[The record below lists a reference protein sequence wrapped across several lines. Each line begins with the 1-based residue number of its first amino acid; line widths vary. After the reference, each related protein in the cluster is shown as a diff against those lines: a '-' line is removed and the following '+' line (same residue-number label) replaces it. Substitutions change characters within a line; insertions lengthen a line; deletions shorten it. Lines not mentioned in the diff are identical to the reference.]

1 MKASSLVLGVA
12 GLAMLAACSER
23 EEVLIGKR
31 EEIYAVL
38 EGGTP
43 PADAISENRSVAI
56 SLPAQRANNEWTHRI
71 GTPAYRTSNAA
82 LGTAPTLVWSASIG
96 AGDSR
101 RNRITADPIVAD
113 GRIYT
118 LDANATVVAT
128 SGAGERLWSRDL
140 TPPRDTP
147 DEATGGGLAYGGG
160 MVFVTS
166 GFGSLTALD
175 PVSGAVKWQQL
186 LNASGSG
193 APTYYKGLVYVTSGD
208 DTAWAIE
215 ADSGRIRW
223 QMTSAPD
230 TGNVLG
236 APSPALTDKYAI
248 FGYGDGEV
256 QAAFRKGGM
265 RLWASQLAGQRR
277 NRALG
282 KISDIT
288 GDPVVDGG
296 TVYVGSY
303 AGRMVAMDLDSGERL
318 WTAKDGALGPMWPAG
333 GAVFAITDQNELVRL
348 NAKDGSRIWGV
359 KLPNYV
365 KFTQKK
371 ATEVYANMGPVLA
384 GGRIIVASNDGKM
397 RFFDPKDG
405 SLTQAVDV
413 PDGAT
418 TAPVVAGRTLYVV
431 STKGQ
436 LYAFR

>member
-1 MKASSLVLGVA
+1 MKARSLVLGVA
-12 GLAMLAACSER
+12 GLAMLAACAER
-23 EEVLIGKR
+23 EEILVGQR
-31 EEIYAVL
+31 EDIYAVL
-38 EGGTP
+38 DGASAATAEAT
-43 PADAISENRSVAI
+43 ENRSLAI
-56 SLPAQRANNEWTHRI
+56 RLPAQRANTEWTHRI
-71 GTPAYRTSNAA
+71 GTPAYRTANAA
-82 LGTAPTLVWSASIG
+82 LGAAPALVWSAPIG

-101 RNRITADPIVAD
+101 RNRITADPVVGG

-128 SGAGERLWSRDL
+128 SGNGETLWSRDL

-175 PVSGAVKWQQL
+175 PVSGDVKWQQL
-186 LNASGSG
+186 LDASGSG

-215 ADSGRIRW
+215 ADTGRIRW
-223 QMTSAPD
+223 QMTAAPD
-230 TGNVLG
+230 NGNVLG

-265 RLWASQLAGQRR
+265 RAWATQLAGQRR

-282 KISDIT
+282 KLSDIT
-288 GDPVVDGG
+288 GDPVVDGN
-296 TVYVGSY
+296 TVYIGSY

-333 GAVFAITDQNELVRL
+333 GSVFAITDQNELVRL
-348 NAKDGSRIWGV
+348 NAKDGSRIWMV
-359 KLPNYV
+359 KLPHYV

-405 SLTQAVDV
+405 SLTQTVDV